1 MFAYR
6 GATTSFAVALSWVV
20 GASCGGGPVSEHVTL
35 DGSVDSLRAA
45 FLADSGKVRAI
56 FLASPT

>member
-1 MFAYR
+1 ML
-6 GATTSFAVALSWVV
+6 TSRRTVPLFLIALGWSLA
-20 GASCGGGPVSEHVTL
+20 ASCGGGRVSQHTTL

-45 FLADSGKVRAI
+45 FQSDSGKVRAI